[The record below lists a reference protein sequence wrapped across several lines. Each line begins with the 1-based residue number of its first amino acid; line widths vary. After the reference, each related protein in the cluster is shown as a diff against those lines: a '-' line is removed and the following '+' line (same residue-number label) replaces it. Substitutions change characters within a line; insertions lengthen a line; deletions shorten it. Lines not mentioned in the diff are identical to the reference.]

1 MSVRQPLHFEPGRH
15 NFPFC
20 TMDTFSKYSEY
31 LQCLL
36 RCTTCVRVYF
46 GRNHKNHKKS
56 ANADPE
62 YFLPTKGQYVAS
74 NSTGPDNP
82 FAFHLRRNVRPIRH
96 ATAKLQH
103 DTIFLVD
110 PCIVTMTSIMR
121 RCPRSCVD
129 ARCRLPRT
137 QCQVVHLRASFI
149 CSPMSAA
156 GSWIPGSMG
165 SRSREP
171 FLPRRVPSTAAV
183 VESGV

>member
-20 TMDTFSKYSEY
+20 TMDTLSKYSEY

-121 RCPRSCVD
+121 RCPMPPSKNPMPSSPSKGVF
-129 ARCRLPRT
+129 
-137 QCQVVHLRASFI
+137 HLLTYVS
-149 CSPMSAA
+149 
-156 GSWIPGSMG
+156 
-165 SRSREP
+165 SRVLDSR
-171 FLPRRVPSTAAV
+171 FHGFS
-183 VESGV
+183 